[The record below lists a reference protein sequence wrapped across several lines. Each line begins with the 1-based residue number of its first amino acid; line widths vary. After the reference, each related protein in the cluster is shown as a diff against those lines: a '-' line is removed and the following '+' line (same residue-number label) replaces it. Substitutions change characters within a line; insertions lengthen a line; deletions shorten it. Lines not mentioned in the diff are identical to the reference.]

1 MHGETIKVG
10 EISSSIPVDISRNSN
25 FAQGEGCAAQLT
37 EKSGARQLSYCKES
51 EALAA
56 LGRGSL

>member
-1 MHGETIKVG
+1 MG
-10 EISSSIPVDISRNSN
+10 EISGSIPVDISRNSN
-25 FAQGEGCAAQLT
+25 FRLGEGRAAQLT

-56 LGRGSL
+56 FGRGSL